1 MLWVGLLYDFFE
13 ALEVDS
19 LALCSV
25 KRILSKNLLLSLQ
38 FKDAATLQRE
48 EVDPCKNQDPD

>member
-13 ALEVDS
+13 PLEVDS

-25 KRILSKNLLLSLQ
+25 KRVLSENLLLSLE

-48 EVDPCKNQDPD
+48 EVDPCKD